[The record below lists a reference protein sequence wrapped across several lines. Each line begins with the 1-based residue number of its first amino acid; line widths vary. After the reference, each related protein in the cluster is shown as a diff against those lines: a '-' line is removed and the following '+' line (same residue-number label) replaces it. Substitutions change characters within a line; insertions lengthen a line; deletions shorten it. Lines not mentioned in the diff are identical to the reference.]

1 MQAPPDWITRET
13 VLLTGLGLVV
23 LIHGLCLAHYARS
36 GGLIRVTD
44 LMTGDNGRLA
54 SSKTFQAWAFVLSA
68 WAMVWFTV
76 TGHSDPMG
84 WSAWV
89 AIWAGAAIGNKVVIQ
104 AETRAKHG
112 AAPAQPPAPPA

>member
-1 MQAPPDWITRET
+1 MPALPDWINRET
-13 VLLTGLGLVV
+13 VLLAGLGLAI
-23 LIHGLCLAHYARS
+23 LIHGTCLVYYART
-36 GGLIRVTD
+36 GALIRVTD
-44 LMTGDNGRLA
+44 LLTGDNGRLA

-104 AETRAKHG
+104 AETRAKHD
-112 AAPAQPPAPPA
+112 AAPQPPAPPA